1 MIATIEAIHVP
12 LHIDEGG
19 VIRVANTRVTLDTVI
34 TAFKQGESAEGI
46 TEDYS
51 TLQLVDVYAVITY
64 YLENQD
70 LVEVYLQRRSAERAQ
85 IRQEYEI
92 KHGSQKL
99 LRERLLARVQP
110 GNE

>member
-19 VIRVANTRVTLDTVI
+19 VIRVADTRVTLDTIVI
-34 TAFKQGESAEGI
+34 AFKQGDSAENI
-46 TEDYS
+46 ADDYP
-51 TLQLVDVYAVITY
+51 TLKLVDVYAVITY

-70 LVEVYLQRRSAERAQ
+70 MVEAYLQRRSEEREQ

-99 LRERLLARVQP
+99 LRERLLARVQ
-110 GNE
+110 